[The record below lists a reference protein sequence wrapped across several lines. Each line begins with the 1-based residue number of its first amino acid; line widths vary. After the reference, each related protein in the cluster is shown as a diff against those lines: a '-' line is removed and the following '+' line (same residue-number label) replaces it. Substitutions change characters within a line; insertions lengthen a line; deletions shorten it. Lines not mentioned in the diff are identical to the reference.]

1 MIQYLDCN
9 LKGRIFAIVNSIQVL
24 LWTISNAKIQNK
36 YGKDSKKTE
45 NFN

>member
-1 MIQYLDCN
+1 MMQHLDYN
-9 LKGRIFAIVNSIQVL
+9 LKVYIFAIVNSIQVL
-24 LWTISNAKIQNK
+24 LWTISNVKIQNK

>member
-1 MIQYLDCN
+1 MMKHLDYN
-9 LKGRIFAIVNSIQVL
+9 LKVCIFAIVNSIQVL